1 MADYIGGSPVQA
13 RATYFQKNKDLLSS
27 IVEISSRYKIS
38 PYLLLHRLAQEGII
52 DKKIQA
58 YNRGEKYEPVNGTT
72 LDKADYAT
80 EGFGTDWGADRIKS
94 GKIKLNR
101 VIPFTTQTFINEHGE
116 ETHPALPFTN
126 YDQMEIV
133 AAQLKA
139 NQDKVDKD
147 WGDSQID
154 KHAAI
159 MAYYN
164 GGNGNGKK
172 WVGDGSYV
180 KYALPKEYKNLLSGI
195 KPSETPTIDYSK
207 SNGFSSYYKHFMRND
222 IYRLPKLLPMVLKQE
237 NAPIWDLSNTSD
249 YNKRAA
255 EYYINTQKNEAIKD
269 RLGITKQQADSI
281 MGVNP
286 INYLNFFK

>member
-1 MADYIGGSPVQA
+1 MGDYIGGSPVQA
-13 RATYFQKNKDLLSS
+13 RAKYFQKNKDLLSS
-27 IVEISSRYKIS
+27 IIEISNRYKID

-58 YNRGEKYEPVNGTT
+58 YNEGKESEPVNGTT
-72 LDKADYAT
+72 LDMADYAA

-101 VIPFTTQTFINEHGE
+101 VIPFTTQTFINEHKE

-139 NQDKVDKD
+139 NQDKVNKD
-147 WGDSQID
+147 WPNSQID

-164 GGNGNGKK
+164 GGDGNGKK
-172 WVGDGSYV
+172 WVESGHYMKYV
-180 KYALPKEYKNLLSGI
+180 LPKEYKNLLTGV
-195 KPSETPTIDYSK
+195 KPSKTPTIDYSK
-207 SNGFSSYYKHFMRND
+207 SSGFSSYYNYFTRNNL
-222 IYRLPKLLPMVLKQE
+222 YQLPKVLPMVLKQE
-237 NAPIWDLSNTSD
+237 NSPVWDLNKSD
-249 YNKRAA
+249 YNKQSA
-255 EYYINTQKNEAIKD
+255 EYYINIQKDKAIKD
-269 RLGITKQQADSI
+269 ALGITKQQADSI
-281 MGVNP
+281 MRVNP